1 MATHPSTPPL
11 PHAFAAARSAVD
23 GNGDLEQRLLRL
35 LRDSQTAELALSQ
48 IAQAVGS
55 ALAVEQCIV
64 GMGAGASSDG
74 GVNGGICWSA
84 TLQEVSPLP
93 ANLLSCLQMLDA
105 VEAPLLSISDV
116 WDATALQPQ
125 WNAAGTVASLRQF
138 PFRGILAVR
147 TVLHGQCNGILLL
160 LSTQPRFW
168 EESEVQLLQTL
179 APQVA
184 VTISQAQLEQQIQRQ
199 IQCQALIDRLT
210 TAIRNNLDLNVIY
223 QQAVAGVVEILHAHQ
238 GMLLLF
244 KYADPLR
251 RSAAAIPKARANVAA
266 YAVSQQE
273 PQPPTAN
280 ALQGDAARP
289 EAPTQLAPEPRE
301 ADLPAIE
308 MLPSFWASDCCLC
321 QQMLLGQSQVV
332 ISTRLPEEMESSS
345 GLATALGV
353 EVSQAAT
360 LFALDRFPAM
370 VMVPLENQGTV
381 LGCLVVQYVQHYWLP
396 EEVAFLKLV
405 AAQLSTAII
414 QTRTLQQVQAVV
426 KERTAQ
432 LQRSLEVQAKLYEK
446 TRQQVEQ
453 LRRLNEEREEFLSTV
468 SHELL
473 TPLTSM
479 TLAIRMLRQ
488 ADLPPERR
496 TRYLDILEQQCV
508 QETNLIND
516 LLALRKL
523 ESNPTPLQ
531 LQKLDVGQLIRN
543 LVQSMETI
551 WAEADLTFALN
562 LPTQALLIYTEAESL
577 NRIVLELLT
586 NARKYSTAG
595 SLVRL
600 CVEQNLQHSTHPI
613 EITVHNVGAG
623 IPAAELPFIF
633 DKFRRCQG
641 VTKQAIQG
649 TGLGLA
655 LVKGLVQHLGG
666 SIEATSSPIE
676 HSTFWETCFTLRLP
690 QCPEGAEP
698 TIA

>member
-11 PHAFAAARSAVD
+11 PHAFAAARSTVD
-23 GNGDLEQRLLRL
+23 GNGDLEQQLLRL
-35 LRDSQTAELALSQ
+35 LRDSQTAEVALPQ

-64 GMGAGASSDG
+64 GIGAGASSNG
-74 GVNGGICWSA
+74 GVQGGVCWSA
-84 TLQEVSPLP
+84 ALQRVSPLP
-93 ANLLSCLQMLDA
+93 ANLLPCLQMLDT

-116 WDATALQPQ
+116 WDATTSQPQ
-125 WNAAGTVASLRQF
+125 WNAKASTVASLRQF
-138 PFRGILAVR
+138 PFRAILAAQ

-179 APQVA
+179 APHVA
-184 VTISQAQLEQQIQRQ
+184 VAISQAQLEQQIQRQ
-199 IQCQALIDRLT
+199 IRCQALIDRLT
-210 TAIRNNLDLNVIY
+210 TAIRNNLDLNAIY

-266 YAVSQQE
+266 YAVSRQQ
-273 PQPPTAN
+273 PTAN
-280 ALQGDAARP
+280 SLQVDAPRP
-289 EAPTQLAPEPRE
+289 EAPTQLAPEPSE
-301 ADLPAIE
+301 ADLPSIE

-321 QQMLLGQSQVV
+321 QQMLLGQSEVV
-332 ISTRLPEEMESSS
+332 ISTGLSGEMELRTGS
-345 GLATALGV
+345 ATALKI
-353 EVSQAAT
+353 EVRQAAV

-381 LGCLVVQYVQHYWLP
+381 LGCLVVQHVQHYWLP
-396 EEVAFLKLV
+396 EEMAFLKLV

-496 TRYLDILEQQCV
+496 MRYLDILEQQCV

-543 LVQSMETI
+543 LVQSMETS

-562 LPTQALLIYTEAESL
+562 LPSQALLIYTEAESL

-600 CVEQNLQHSTHPI
+600 CVEQNPQHSMHPI

-690 QCPEGAEP
+690 QCPDGAEP